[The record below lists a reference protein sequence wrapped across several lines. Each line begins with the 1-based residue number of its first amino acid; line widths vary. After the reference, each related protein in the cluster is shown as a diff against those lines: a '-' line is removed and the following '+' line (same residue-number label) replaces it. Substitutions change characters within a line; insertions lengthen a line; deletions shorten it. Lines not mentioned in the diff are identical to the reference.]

1 MQAALA
7 QSADEFRIVPIALGQ
22 RGAASEHNPRMTD
35 VGPGKFH
42 VVGMIDTMHA
52 IEVAKTGGPEVL
64 NYVEKPTPSPGAGEV
79 LIKAEAIGIN
89 FIDTYFRSGQY
100 ARELPFILGLEV
112 CGTVEAVGDDVAALK
127 VGDRVVTAQADGSY
141 AEYSTAPADFCAYVP
156 DGVSPDVA
164 AASLLK
170 GMTAH
175 YLLKSVY
182 PVQQGDSVLVH
193 AGAGGVG
200 LILTQWA
207 TSLAV
212 RVITTVST
220 PEKAELSRQ
229 AGAAEVLDYPDDPEE
244 FGARVKEL
252 TDGGVAA
259 VYDGVG
265 AATFDAS
272 LASLAVRGT
281 LALFGAASGPVP
293 SFEPQRL
300 SAAGSLFLTRPAL
313 VHYTR
318 TADEFSWRAG
328 ELLDAIAA
336 GTINVTV
343 SERYRLEDAKRA
355 HRDLQGR
362 KTVGSVVL
370 VP

>member
-1 MQAALA
+1 
-7 QSADEFRIVPIALGQ
+7 
-22 RGAASEHNPRMTD
+22 
-35 VGPGKFH
+35 
-42 VVGMIDTMHA
+42 MHA
-52 IEVAKTGGPEVL
+52 IEVAETGGPEVL
-64 NYVEKPTPSPGAGEV
+64 AYVEKPQPTPGPGEV
-79 LIKAEAIGIN
+79 LIKAEAIGVN
-89 FIDTYFRSGQY
+89 FLDTYFRSGQY
-100 ARELPFILGLEV
+100 PRETPFVVGNEV

-127 VGDRVVTAQADGSY
+127 VGDRVVTAQANGAY
-141 AEYSTAPADFCAYVP
+141 AEYSVAPADFVAYVP
-156 DGVSPDVA
+156 QGVSPEAA

-175 YLLKSVY
+175 YLIKSLY

-207 TSLAV
+207 TSMAV

-229 AGAAEVLDYPDDPEE
+229 AGAVRVLDYPTDAAA
-244 FGARVKEL
+244 FGAEIKEM

-281 LALFGAASGPVP
+281 LALFGASSGPVP
-293 SFEPQRL
+293 PFDPQRL
-300 SAAGSLFLTRPAL
+300 NASGSLFLTRPTL

-318 TADEFSWRAG
+318 TADEFAWRAG
-328 ELLDAIAA
+328 ELLDAIAS
-336 GTINVTV
+336 GTLSITV
-343 SERYRLEDAKRA
+343 SERYRLEDAEQA